1 MKNMSQKIKDELL
14 LALSKEIRYLIA
26 NGYTQKYIAKIAQI
40 TQPLVSK
47 LQANMVVAHGVLSI
61 DRIIDIF
68 SRLGKSVILDTSQ
81 LIVSVF

>member
-26 NGYTQKYIAKIAQI
+26 NGYTQKYIAKITQI
-40 TQPLVSK
+40 TQPLVSR
-47 LQANMVVAHGVLSI
+47 LQTNASLDGILSI
-61 DRIIDIF
+61 GRIIDMF
-68 SRLGKSVILDTSQ
+68 RRLGKSVILDTSQ

>member
-1 MKNMSQKIKDELL
+1 MKDMSQKIKDELL

-26 NGYTQKYIAKIAQI
+26 NGYTQKYIAKIARI

-47 LQANMVVAHGVLSI
+47 LQTNMGMHGVLSI

-81 LIVSVF
+81 LIVIVF